1 MRRNLDSDSHTV
13 IDFIHCVLG
22 EYEHSN
28 HAAQIQRPQQTIN
41 LNDGTTRSCAS
52 DVPDLLSIHGT
63 LQPSPYVTQ
72 GASLLI
78 HFRKGPPFPGTK
90 PFVWTIACEKGEIR
104 ISSEKTASL
113 QAEGSAHPIP
123 IEIHDFATDRV
134 RTVDW
139 EWEDW
144 QVPLFARG
152 RNIAK
157 LYDLSAEGRM
167 DEIPGFEDAVKRHEQ
182 LDKIL
187 WGQ

>member
-1 MRRNLDSDSHTV
+1 M
-13 IDFIHCVLG
+13 IDFIHSVLG
-22 EYEHSN
+22 EYERSDH
-28 HAAQIQRPQQTIN
+28 HTQIQRPQQTIKN
-41 LNDGTTRSCAS
+41 NDGTTKSWTS

-63 LQPSPYVTQ
+63 LQPSPYVAKD
-72 GASLLI
+72 ASLLI

-134 RTVDW
+134 RIVDW
-139 EWEDW
+139 EWEEW
-144 QVPLFARG
+144 QIPLFARG

-157 LYDLSAEGRM
+157 LYDLYAEGRM
-167 DEIPGFEDAVKRHEQ
+167 DEIPGFADAVKRHEQ
-182 LDKIL
+182 LDEIL
-187 WGQ
+187 WE